1 MTKPKQL
8 QSDDAI
14 SILLKNKLV
23 DMIGKTK
30 DVSTVDALTN
40 AFAKLRSVEL
50 KVEQGEY
57 GDDLPDAEVKPF
69 DLGKVIQ
76 Q

>member
-1 MTKPKQL
+1 MKKPKQL

-30 DVSTVDALTN
+30 DVNTVVALTN

-50 KVEQGEY
+50 KQEQGEY
-57 GDDLPDAEVKPF
+57 GEDLPDVEVKPF
-69 DLGKVIQ
+69 DLGKVVQ